1 MNKECVSVIVPCY
14 NEEATI
20 VELLN
25 SVLKQEMIYEII
37 VIDDGST
44 DKSVELV
51 KGIGSPKIKVEL
63 NSTNLGKGKT
73 VNRGL
78 NLAAGQFVIIQDA
91 DLEYDPNEYEN
102 LINPLIFNR
111 ADVVYGSRFLTST
124 SRRVLYYWHRLGN
137 SVLTTLSNIA
147 TNIDLTDMETC
158 YKAMRIQVARSL
170 NIEENRFGIE
180 PEMTAK
186 FAAMKLRI
194 FEIPISYNGRTY
206 EEGKKI
212 TWKDG
217 FSALRC
223 IVKYN
228 LPRARKNQLIKWL
241 NQNEK

>member
-44 DKSVELV
+44 DKSVELI

-158 YKAMRIQVARSL
+158 YKAMRIQVAHSL

-194 FEIPISYNGRTY
+194 FEVPISYNGRTY

-228 LPRARKNQLIKWL
+228 LPRAKKNQLIKWKA
-241 NQNEK
+241 QSS

>member
-25 SVLKQEMIYEII
+25 SVLKQEMIHEII

-44 DKSVELV
+44 DKSVELI

-78 NLAAGQFVIIQDA
+78 NLASGQFVIIQDA

-194 FEIPISYNGRTY
+194 FEVPISYNGRTY

-217 FSALRC
+217 FSAIRC
-223 IVKYN
+223 ILKYN
-228 LPRARKNQLIKWL
+228 RPRAKKMQYKKWKSL
-241 NQNEK
+241 